1 MPETKISFMETA
13 WPSMAEEW
21 ANFWVRYVGDSACRI
36 GIEKT
41 KADRLSEALRPLI
54 TETRLHPRLFQIC
67 SIRTF
72 LDHAF
77 ETGNPDFS
85 DTFEGL
91 LVLYNRLFSKYPK
104 ESEERRTAIYD
115 IWKVKR
121 NALIKRLIEQLRL
134 RNYSRSTI
142 ENYTEPVRRFLETLK
157 RKPTNNDQSLIEK
170 FLLDLKENNKLAAR
184 TINLSA
190 AAITFFYLNVVECP
204 GAVNRLPR
212 MKPGRTLPK
221 VYSEDEVARIISA
234 LPNLKHRC
242 ILMLA
247 YGCGLRLSEIAFLKP
262 SNIEWG
268 RRLIRIHGKGSK
280 ERIVPLDETL
290 ESVLR
295 QHLSAQKKPV
305 FVFESEQTGKA
316 LSKRTIEKIYENAL
330 SSAGVNKQGGI
341 HSLRHTY
348 ATHLLEQGTDIRQI
362 QAVLGHSSIKT
373 TEIYTHVSTS
383 QISRMV
389 SPLSRLK
396 GIGTK
401 SNKP

>member
-1 MPETKISFMETA
+1 
-13 WPSMAEEW
+13 
-21 ANFWVRYVGDSACRI
+21 
-36 GIEKT
+36 
-41 KADRLSEALRPLI
+41 
-54 TETRLHPRLFQIC
+54 
-67 SIRTF
+67 
-72 LDHAF
+72 
-77 ETGNPDFS
+77 
-85 DTFEGL
+85 
-91 LVLYNRLFSKYPK
+91 
-104 ESEERRTAIYD
+104 
-115 IWKVKR
+115 
-121 NALIKRLIEQLRL
+121 
-134 RNYSRSTI
+134 
-142 ENYTEPVRRFLETLK
+142 
-157 RKPTNNDQSLIEK
+157 
-170 FLLDLKENNKLAAR
+170 
-184 TINLSA
+184 
-190 AAITFFYLNVVECP
+190 
-204 GAVNRLPR
+204 

-247 YGCGLRLSEIAFLKP
+247 YGCGLRLSEITFLKP
-262 SNIEWG
+262 SNIEWD

-290 ESVLR
+290 EFNLR

-316 LSKRTIEKIYENAL
+316 LKKRTIEKIYENAL
-330 SSAGVNKQGGI
+330 SSAGVKKQGGI

-373 TEIYTHVSTS
+373 TEIYTHMSTS
-383 QISRMV
+383 QINRMV

-401 SNKP
+401 NSKP